1 MLLNKQCKEAGVG
14 GGGGGGAGEGIRTF
28 CHPHNSE
35 AFSTRVVGLY
45 QQHELPM
52 SKIVTQQCKFVV
64 WLILVPFLIDVYTFL
79 SLVSYLSGYRND
91 YRSVISRILSLY

>member
-1 MLLNKQCKEAGVG
+1 
-14 GGGGGGAGEGIRTF
+14 
-28 CHPHNSE
+28 
-35 AFSTRVVGLY
+35 
-45 QQHELPM
+45 M